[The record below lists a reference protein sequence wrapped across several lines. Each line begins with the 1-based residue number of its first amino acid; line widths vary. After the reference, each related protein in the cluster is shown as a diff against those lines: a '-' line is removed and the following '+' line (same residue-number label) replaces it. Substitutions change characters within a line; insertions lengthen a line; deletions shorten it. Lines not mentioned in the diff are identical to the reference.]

1 MNGVLGVSKKYF
13 GTDGIRGRV
22 GEHPITPQ
30 FVMHLGYAAGK
41 VLASIGNERT
51 GVLIGKDTRISGYM
65 LESALEAGLIAA
77 GIDVYLAGPVPTP
90 AVAYLTRALRLQ
102 AGIVISASHNPF
114 EDNGIKFFSAHGTK
128 LPDETERAIEA
139 ELDREMQTN
148 ASEGLGKAKRI
159 DDAVGRYIEFCKSTF
174 PKELDLRGLKIVVDS
189 AHGAAY
195 HIARHVF
202 HELGA
207 DVVAI
212 GAQPDGKNINDGYG
226 ATAPDNL
233 RKAVVEHKADLGIAL
248 DGDGDRL
255 VMADSTGKL
264 YDGDQLLYVI
274 ARHRQAQG
282 LLHGGVVGTLMT
294 NLAFEHAMQ
303 KLGIPFKRAKVG
315 DRYVM
320 ELLQQQGWQ
329 LGGENSGHI
338 ICLDKHSTGDGIISA
353 LQVLHALR
361 VNRQSLEEAT
371 RDLRMYPQV
380 LINVRVNKGVD
391 CLGHDQV
398 MAAVSDAEQDLNG
411 KGRVLLRPS
420 GTEPLL
426 RVMVEGEDQ
435 QLVEKSAQ
443 RIADVV
449 RKLAIG

>member
-1 MNGVLGVSKKYF
+1 MSRKYF
-13 GTDGIRGRV
+13 GTDGVRGRV

-41 VLASIGNERT
+41 VLAANSQTRGERT

-139 ELDREMQTN
+139 ALDEPMQTN
-148 ASEGLGKAKRI
+148 SSDGLGKAKRI

-174 PKELDLRGLKIVVDS
+174 PCELDLRGMKIVVDS
-189 AHGAAY
+189 AHGATY

-207 DVVAI
+207 DVIAI
-212 GAQPDGKNINDGYG
+212 GAQPDGKNINHGYG

-233 RKAVVEHKADLGIAL
+233 RKAVVEHKADIGIAL

-255 VMADSTGKL
+255 IMVDGSGQL

-274 ARHRQAQG
+274 ARHRHAQG
-282 LLHGGVVGTLMT
+282 KLHGGVVGTLMT

-303 KLGIPFKRAKVG
+303 KLGIPFQRAKVG

-338 ICLDKHSTGDGIISA
+338 ICLDKHSTGDGIVSA

-361 VNRQSLEEAT
+361 ANGQTLAEAT
-371 RDLRMYPQV
+371 GGLHMYPQV
-380 LINVRVNKGVD
+380 LINVRVNKGID
-391 CLGHDQV
+391 CLGHEQV
-398 MAAVSDAEQDLNG
+398 KAVVTDVEQALDG

-435 QLVEKSAQ
+435 SLVEKSAQ

-449 RKLAIG
+449 RKLAAS

>member
-1 MNGVLGVSKKYF
+1 MSRKYF
-13 GTDGIRGRV
+13 GTDGVRGKV
-22 GEHPITPQ
+22 GEYPITPE
-30 FVMHLGYAAGK
+30 FVMHLGYSAGK
-41 VLASIGNERT
+41 VLAAADWHLSQGENP
-51 GVLIGKDTRISGYM
+51 GVLIGKDTRISGYL
-65 LESALEAGLIAA
+65 LEAALQAGLIAA
-77 GIDVYLAGPVPTP
+77 GVDVYLAGPVPTP

-114 EDNGIKFFSAHGTK
+114 EDNGIKFFSSQGEK
-128 LPDETERAIEA
+128 LPDEIEHAIEA
-139 ELDREMQTN
+139 GLETPIVTMPSAR
-148 ASEGLGKAKRI
+148 LGKAKRI
-159 DDAVGRYIEFCKSTF
+159 DDAAGRYIEFCKSSF
-174 PKELDLRGLKIVVDS
+174 PYELDLRGLKLVVDC

-212 GAQPDGKNINDGYG
+212 GVQPDGKNINDGYG
-226 ATAPDNL
+226 ATAPANL
-233 RKAVVEHKADLGIAL
+233 QQAVKDHRADIGIAL

-255 VMADSTGKL
+255 VMVDAAGRL
-264 YDGDQLLYVI
+264 YDGDNLLYII

-282 LLHGGVVGTLMT
+282 MLKGGVVGTLMT

-303 KLGIPFKRAKVG
+303 KLGIPFQRAKVG

-338 ICLDKHSTGDGIISA
+338 ICLDRHTTGDGIISA
-353 LQVLHALR
+353 LQVLQALR
-361 VNRQSLEEAT
+361 ASKQTLAQAVAELT
-371 RDLRMYPQV
+371 LYPQILV
-380 LINVRVNKGVD
+380 NVRVEKGAD
-391 CLGHDQV
+391 CSAHASV
-398 MAAVSDAEQDLNG
+398 RAAVAAAETALDG

-426 RVMVEGEDQ
+426 RVMVEGEDGSK
-435 QLVEKSAQ
+435 VRHWAESIAQ
-443 RIADVV
+443 VV
-449 RKLAIG
+449 REVA

>member
-1 MNGVLGVSKKYF
+1 MSRKYF
-13 GTDGIRGRV
+13 GTDGVRGKV

-41 VLASIGNERT
+41 VLASAEHAQGERP

-77 GIDVYLAGPVPTP
+77 GIDVYLAGPIPTP

-102 AGIVISASHNPF
+102 AGVVISASHNPF
-114 EDNGIKFFSAHGTK
+114 EDNGIKFFSGNGSK
-128 LPDETERAIEA
+128 LADDVELAIEA
-139 ELDREMQTN
+139 ASDEQMQTN
-148 ASEGLGKAKRI
+148 SSASLGKAKRI
-159 DDAVGRYIEFCKSTF
+159 DDAAGRYIEFCKSTF
-174 PKELDLRGLKIVVDS
+174 PNEMDLRGLKIVVDS
-189 AHGAAY
+189 AHGATY

-207 DVVAI
+207 EVVAI
-212 GAQPDGKNINDGYG
+212 GAEPDGLNINAGYG
-226 ATAPDNL
+226 ATKPQNL
-233 RKAVVEHKADLGIAL
+233 QKAVLEHKADLGIAL

-255 VMADSTGKL
+255 IMVDGAGKL

-274 ARHRQAQG
+274 AKHRHAEGRMK
-282 LLHGGVVGTLMT
+282 GGVVGTQMT

-303 KLGIPFKRAKVG
+303 HLGIPFMRAKVG

-320 ELLQQQGWQ
+320 EMLQQQGWQ

-338 ICLDKHSTGDGIISA
+338 ICLDRHTTGDGIISA

-361 VNRQSLEEAT
+361 IKRQTLAEAAG
-371 RDLRMYPQV
+371 DLTMYPQV
-380 LINVRVNKGVD
+380 LINVKIAKKQD
-391 CLGHDQV
+391 FSSHP
-398 MAAVSDAEQDLNG
+398 AVAYAIKTAETMLDG

-426 RVMVEGEDQ
+426 RVMVEGEAGDKVK
-435 QLVEKSAQ
+435 LCAEK
-443 RIADVV
+443 IAEAV
-449 RKLAIG
+449 RAAL

>member
-1 MNGVLGVSKKYF
+1 VSKNYF
-13 GTDGIRGRV
+13 GTDGVRGRV

-41 VLASIGNERT
+41 VLGNIGNERT
-51 GVLIGKDTRISGYM
+51 VVLIGKDTRISGYM

-128 LPDETERAIEA
+128 LPDETECAIEA
-139 ELDREMQTN
+139 ALDEEMQTN

-174 PKELDLRGLKIVVDS
+174 PTELDLRGLRIVVDS
-189 AHGAAY
+189 AHGATY

-207 DVVAI
+207 DVIAI
-212 GAQPDGKNINDGYG
+212 GAQPDGKNINAGFG
-226 ATAPDNL
+226 ATAPANL
-233 RKAVVEHKADLGIAL
+233 QQAVLEHKADIGIAL

-255 VMADSTGKL
+255 VMVDHEGKL

-274 ARHRQAQG
+274 AKHRQAQG
-282 LLHGGVVGTLMT
+282 KLHGGVAGTLMT
-294 NLAFEHAMQ
+294 NLAFEHAM
-303 KLGIPFKRAKVG
+303 KRLGIPFLRAKVG

-320 ELLQQQGWQ
+320 ELLQQKGWQ

-361 VNRQSLEEAT
+361 MNKQTLQEAAA
-371 RDLRMYPQV
+371 DLHMYPQV
-380 LINVRVNKGVD
+380 LINVKVNRGVD
-391 CLGHDQV
+391 CLDHDKV
-398 MAAVSDAEQDLNG
+398 KAAVVDAEQVLNG

-426 RVMVEGEDQ
+426 RVMVEGEDRK
-435 QLVEKSAQ
+435 LVERSAQ
-443 RIADVV
+443 NIAEVV
-449 RKLAIG
+449 RKVAVS

>member
-1 MNGVLGVSKKYF
+1 VSNKYF
-13 GTDGIRGRV
+13 GTDGVRGRV

-41 VLASIGNERT
+41 VLASAGSERT

-114 EDNGIKFFSAHGTK
+114 EDNGIKFFSSHGTK

-139 ELDREMQTN
+139 ALDQEMKTKD
-148 ASEGLGKAKRI
+148 SDGLGKAKRI

-174 PKELDLRGLKIVVDS
+174 PNDLDLRGLKIVVDS
-189 AHGAAY
+189 AHGATY
-195 HIARHVF
+195 HIARNVF

-207 DVVAI
+207 DVIAI
-212 GAQPDGKNINDGYG
+212 GAQPDGRNINDGFG
-226 ATAPDNL
+226 ATAPANLQQAVLDN
-233 RKAVVEHKADLGIAL
+233 RAEIGVAL

-255 VMADSTGKL
+255 LMVDQKGKL

-274 ARHRQAQG
+274 ARQRQAQG
-282 LLHGGVVGTLMT
+282 KLKGGVAGTLMT
-294 NLAFEHAMQ
+294 NLAFELAMKQ
-303 KLGIPFKRAKVG
+303 LGIPFQRAKVG

-361 VNRQSLEEAT
+361 VNKQTLQEAT
-371 RDLRMYPQV
+371 RDLKMFPQV
-380 LINVRVNKGVD
+380 LINVKVDKGVD
-391 CLGHDQV
+391 CLSQDKV
-398 MAAVSDAEQDLNG
+398 KSAVADAEQVLNG

-426 RVMVEGEDQ
+426 RVMVEGEDRK
-435 QLVEKSAQ
+435 LVERSAQ
-443 RIADVV
+443 NIADAV
-449 RKLAIG
+449 RKVAAS

>member
-1 MNGVLGVSKKYF
+1 MSRKYF
-13 GTDGIRGRV
+13 GTDGVRGRV

-41 VLASIGNERT
+41 VLAQAEGARGDRA

-77 GIDVYLAGPVPTP
+77 GIDVYLGGPIPTP

-102 AGIVISASHNPF
+102 AGVVISASHNPYA
-114 EDNGIKFFSAHGTK
+114 DNGIKFFSANGTK
-128 LPDETERAIEA
+128 LPDEVELAIEA
-139 ELDREMQTN
+139 ELDKPMQTN

-174 PKELDLRGLKIVVDS
+174 PADMNLRGLKIVVDS
-189 AHGAAY
+189 AHGATY
-195 HIARHVF
+195 HIARNVF

-207 DVVAI
+207 DVIAI

-226 ATAPDNL
+226 ATAPANL
-233 RKAVVEHKADLGIAL
+233 RKAVVEHKADIGLAL

-255 VMADSTGKL
+255 VMVDAAGQL

-274 ARHRQAQG
+274 AKHRQAEG
-282 LLHGGVVGTLMT
+282 KMHGGVVGTLMT

-303 KLGIPFKRAKVG
+303 KLDIPFARAKVG

-320 ELLQQQGWQ
+320 EVLQQQGWQ

-338 ICLDKHSTGDGIISA
+338 ICLDKHSTGDGIVSA

-361 VNRQSLEEAT
+361 APGQSLAQAAA
-371 RDLRMYPQV
+371 DLRMYPQI
-380 LINVRVNKGVD
+380 LINVRVAKGID
-391 CLGHDQV
+391 FLGNAQV
-398 MAAVSDAEQDLNG
+398 IAAVAEAEKSLQG
-411 KGRVLLRPS
+411 RGRVLLRPS

-426 RVMVEGEDQ
+426 RVMVEGEDGV
-435 QLVEKSAQ
+435 LVKQCADN
-443 RIADVV
+443 IAAVV
-449 RKLAIG
+449 REVAGS